1 MRKIF
6 KTWEIPTLCSW
17 FLLLIF
23 ISGQTFGDSVT
34 TKTYRALTSIQEQIA
49 GSEGIEPDL
58 DGGIDR
64 LKELLDTVSEG
75 SLDEALTLQTLGY
88 AVMSNEEFKPAIG
101 YLRRSLDTNKLPQNV
116 VFNVGYIVAQ
126 LYAALGDFSEALA
139 FAKDWFANL
148 ENPSSDQFMFMAN
161 IYAQE
166 KRYEES
172 IGYAL
177 EAIDATESPKET
189 WYQLL
194 TANYFALEDFQQAA
208 STLRIMIDLW
218 PNEITYWE
226 QLASVDMLEGKLEN
240 ALASLRVAFE
250 VGLIQKEST
259 IKSLVQLSIRQG
271 VPENSARVLER
282 SLKTGLVPEEKEY
295 YDLMAHA
302 WREAR
307 EYENAIVA
315 HETSASLS
323 ETGEPFV
330 RIADIHMKFNR
341 WSEAEE
347 ALEKALDYDLS
358 DEGKAWL
365 LLGITQSELLNFDAA
380 RTSLRK
386 ARAQKSTSKSAQKWL
401 RYSEDM
407 RRQAD
412 WIAENS

>member
-166 KRYEES
+166 KRYEE
-172 IGYAL
+172 
-177 EAIDATESPKET
+177 
-189 WYQLL
+189 
-194 TANYFALEDFQQAA
+194 
-208 STLRIMIDLW
+208 
-218 PNEITYWE
+218 
-226 QLASVDMLEGKLEN
+226 
-240 ALASLRVAFE
+240 
-250 VGLIQKEST
+250 
-259 IKSLVQLSIRQG
+259 
-271 VPENSARVLER
+271 
-282 SLKTGLVPEEKEY
+282 
-295 YDLMAHA
+295 
-302 WREAR
+302 
-307 EYENAIVA
+307 
-315 HETSASLS
+315 
-323 ETGEPFV
+323 
-330 RIADIHMKFNR
+330 
-341 WSEAEE
+341 
-347 ALEKALDYDLS
+347 
-358 DEGKAWL
+358 
-365 LLGITQSELLNFDAA
+365 
-380 RTSLRK
+380 
-386 ARAQKSTSKSAQKWL
+386 
-401 RYSEDM
+401 
-407 RRQAD
+407 
-412 WIAENS
+412 

>member
-1 MRKIF
+1 MSNTF
-6 KTWEIPTLCSW
+6 KSLQMPRFCLQI
-17 FLLLIF
+17 LLLVPIASPIF
-23 ISGQTFGDSVT
+23 ADSVT

-49 GSEGIEPDL
+49 GNEENEPDL
-58 DGGIDR
+58 NGGIVR
-64 LKELLDTVSEG
+64 LKELLTTVSEG

-88 AVMSNEEFKPAIG
+88 AVMSNEEFEPAID

-126 LYAALGDFSEALA
+126 LYAALGDFTEALA
-139 FAKDWFANL
+139 FARDWFASL
-148 ENPSSDQFMFMAN
+148 EDPSADQFMFMAN

-177 EAIDATESPKET
+177 EAIDIAEKPKED

-194 TANYFALEDFQQAA
+194 TANYFAIEDFQQSAQ
-208 STLRIMIDLW
+208 TLRVMIDLW
-218 PNEITYWE
+218 PNEIMYWE
-226 QLASVDMLEGKLEN
+226 QLASVNMLQGNLGN
-240 ALASLRVAFE
+240 ALAALRVAFE
-250 VGLIQKEST
+250 VGLVEKEST
-259 IKSLVQLSIRQG
+259 IKSLVQLSIRQV
-271 VPENSARVLER
+271 VPENSARILEE
-282 SLKTGLVPEEKEY
+282 SLKNGLVPEEEEY

-307 EYENAIVA
+307 EYDNAMMA

-323 ETGEPFV
+323 KTGEPFV

-341 WSEAEE
+341 WSQAEK
-347 ALEKALDYDLS
+347 ALKKALDYDLS
-358 DEGKAWL
+358 DKGKAWL